1 MLHRPAQDGVT
12 LTQHECIKPPGLV
25 NIFNVQGYFLMD
37 GCSLVSEHDEVS
49 PPGQWQQFEDSLTI
63 YILQRWA
70 GVQLL

>member
-1 MLHRPAQDGVT
+1 
-12 LTQHECIKPPGLV
+12 
-25 NIFNVQGYFLMD
+25 MD

-70 GVQLL
+70 GVQLLKVMFSFLLSKYISVTRDP